1 MSASD
6 APDLT
11 PRQAEIVSEVMR
23 GKRLYLNRA
32 RGWGKELELAKLIV
46 ANGGGELNTVM
57 ALLRDKWAFSATA
70 TEAKWTKRRET
81 NG

>member
-46 ANGGGELNTVM
+46 ANGIK
-57 ALLRDKWAFSATA
+57 AD
-70 TEAKWTKRRET
+70 
-81 NG
+81 